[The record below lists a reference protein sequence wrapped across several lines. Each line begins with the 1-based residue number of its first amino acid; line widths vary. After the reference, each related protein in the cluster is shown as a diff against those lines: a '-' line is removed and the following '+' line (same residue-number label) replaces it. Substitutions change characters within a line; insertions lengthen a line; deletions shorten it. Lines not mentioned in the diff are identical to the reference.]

1 MLVIT
6 RRVGEILV
14 LELGDERV
22 EITVRQVHG
31 NSTRIGIDANDSVR
45 VIRKEI
51 LEEDPET

>member
-6 RRVGEILV
+6 RRVGETLV

-31 NSTRIGIDANDSVR
+31 NSARIGIEANDSVR

-51 LEEDPET
+51 LEEVPET